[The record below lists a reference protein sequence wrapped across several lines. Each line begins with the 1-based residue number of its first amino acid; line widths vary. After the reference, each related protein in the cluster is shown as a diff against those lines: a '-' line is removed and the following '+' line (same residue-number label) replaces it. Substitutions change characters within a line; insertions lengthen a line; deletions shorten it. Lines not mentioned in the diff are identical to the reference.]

1 MHVIGLGNH
10 GEEYK
15 NTRHN
20 VAWTLLD
27 VISGDW
33 TGDKYMNA
41 DISTVQ
47 VSGKEFIFVKPQTFM
62 NSSGQVIPYL
72 LKNFGATNDTMLV
85 VQDDIDLPLGTLRLS
100 YDRGDGG
107 HNGIKSIVTVLG
119 SKQFLRL
126 RVGIS
131 IVGEDGK
138 LHKPNVL
145 GAFSKVEMKKLEEVK
160 LKFKDL
166 LNVLAKEGKEKA
178 MTEFNK

>member
-1 MHVIGLGNH
+1 MHVIGLGNP

-15 NTRHN
+15 NTRHD
-20 VAWTLLD
+20 VAWILLD
-27 VISGDW
+27 AISSDW
-33 TGDKYMNA
+33 TEDKYMNA
-41 DISTVQ
+41 DVSMVQ

-62 NSSGQVIPYL
+62 NSSGQVIPHL